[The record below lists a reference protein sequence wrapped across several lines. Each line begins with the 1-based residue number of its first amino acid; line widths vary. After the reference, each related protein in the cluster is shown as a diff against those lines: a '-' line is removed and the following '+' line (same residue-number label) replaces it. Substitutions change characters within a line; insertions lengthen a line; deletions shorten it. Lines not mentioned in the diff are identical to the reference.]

1 MKIPLKPEAME
12 QIVKICVRAK
22 LRELEAKKAEEQ
34 EKEKELAT
42 VADS

>member
-12 QIVKICVRAK
+12 QIVKICVKAK
-22 LRELEAKKAEEQ
+22 LRELAKKAEKR

-42 VADS
+42 AADS